1 MGEGERTE
9 SRNGVRGWERH
20 WQSQATNVKVATG
33 KGRWRM
39 KKYRMGGT
47 RTIRPV
53 REDDECGGRL
63 RVLHQDRH
71 GRSLQPREYIAAPVA
86 HAAGAVAGGEASPPP
101 PVAKAGWAPDP
112 SRGCHTASAAA
123 GGVDREG
130 PNGSPVCGAL
140 LGDTR
145 VGGSFWYG
153 GGLEIAPPTKLPPA
167 QRLIGH
173 PCGAHTREASTC

>member
-1 MGEGERTE
+1 MGKALAKPSNQREGGNGQGAVEDEKVSDGRDKDDKACPRGRRVRRAAAGPPPGQARTQP
-9 SRNGVRGWERH
+9 S
-20 WQSQATNVKVATG
+20 ATG
-33 KGRWRM
+33 VYSSAGCACCGCRGRR
-39 KKYRMGGT
+39 GG
-47 RTIRPV
+47 V
-53 REDDECGGRL
+53 
-63 RVLHQDRH
+63 
-71 GRSLQPREYIAAPVA
+71 
-86 HAAGAVAGGEASPPP
+86 PPP